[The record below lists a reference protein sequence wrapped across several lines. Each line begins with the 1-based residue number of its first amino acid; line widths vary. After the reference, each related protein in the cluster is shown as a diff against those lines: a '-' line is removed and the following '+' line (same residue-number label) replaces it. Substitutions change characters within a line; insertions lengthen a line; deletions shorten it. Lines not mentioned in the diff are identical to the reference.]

1 MKMVRSEEEQ
11 QRRAAGNLAE
21 QKRRIAVA
29 AEERKARELADEAAR
44 EWADKVAYELIME
57 EENKPKEGPEER
69 SSKKKSAKQNTKE
82 KSSKGAVVQSKDKK
96 DTPRTFDG
104 GAERT
109 FDGGAELPS
118 FEALPVM
125 AQEDSPPTSNDG
137 GSETSASERQQ
148 SCETAAAIL
157 REVGVLGRGEYAERE
172 VGDAYQELQAVGVG
186 HVSRRD
192 WGRAAKVYR
201 KAIAVR
207 PDKGEAYITL
217 GGVLFDSAHFVEAA
231 QRFLEATERTPEG
244 SDQWA
249 AATSSAFEALRQ
261 TECQAR
267 FERPGGKPEWWHD
280 EGLKALSA
288 RVVKAAPDLEV
299 ANRMRAIVLSGLCS
313 GAWEVEPRSATELRL
328 AASHFKR
335 CAGLSPATAW
345 KAKLAGFAEWCL
357 SQADAM

>member
-1 MKMVRSEEEQ
+1 MRRSEEEL

-21 QKRRIAVA
+21 QQRRITA
-29 AEERKARELADEAAR
+29 ADEKREARERADEAAR
-44 EWADKVAYELIME
+44 ERADKVAYELIME
-57 EENKPKEGPEER
+57 EENKPKEGPGE
-69 SSKKKSAKQNTKE
+69 KSAKKKKKQ
-82 KSSKGAVVQSKDKK
+82 GAVQSKDTTDK
-96 DTPRTFDG
+96 PRTFDG
-104 GAERT
+104 GAE
-109 FDGGAELPS
+109 GEPPS
-118 FEALPVM
+118 SKALPIMV
-125 AQEDSPPTSNDG
+125 QDDSPPTSNDG

-186 HVSRRD
+186 HLSRRD

-244 SDQWA
+244 SDKWA
-249 AATSSAFEALRQ
+249 AAASSVFEALRQ

-335 CAGLSPATAW
+335 CAGLSPATAR